1 MISDNFA
8 YLGYSVGWSAVR
20 RMSEKRAYAMF
31 GRGADQVWRRHGS
44 SVKQYEKNL
53 ARVLPDADAQQLRL
67 ASRDGLHSY
76 ARYWCDA
83 FRMPDWPMEKIVNLP
98 VEGVEHIDSAVAA
111 GEKVFFVVPHAGN
124 YDWGAAFL
132 AQRYGSCTTVAETL
146 KPEKLFKKFVA
157 FRTELGMEIIG
168 TKTPN
173 IIETLVQRVDSGVL
187 CGVVADRDLS
197 RHGVPVQF
205 FGEPTTFPR
214 GPAVVARRTGARILP
229 VSFYYTPHSA
239 AATILPPIEPVVT
252 DDEDHD
258 VKTNTQLIADQLQ
271 VGISRHPTDW
281 HMLQP
286 LWRADLDPNRGP
298 RARET

>member
-1 MISDNFA
+1 MISDSFA

-20 RMSEKRAYAMF
+20 RMSEKRAYSLFA
-31 GRGADQVWRRHGS
+31 RGADQIWRRQGP

-53 ARVLPDADAQQLRL
+53 ARVLPEADTQQIRL
-67 ASRDGLHSY
+67 ASHDGLQSY

-83 FRMPDWPMEKIVNLP
+83 FRMPDWPLEKIINLP
-98 VEGVEHIDSAVAA
+98 VEGLEHLDRAVAA
-111 GEKVFFVVPHAGN
+111 REKVFFVAPHAGN

-132 AQRYGSCTTVAETL
+132 AQRYGSCTTVAEAL

-168 TKTPN
+168 TKEPN
-173 IIETLVQRVDSGVL
+173 IIDTLVQRVDNGVL
-187 CGVVADRDLS
+187 AGVVADRDLS
-197 RHGVPVQF
+197 RHGVPVEF

-214 GPAVVARRTGARILP
+214 GPAVVAQRTGAIILP
-229 VSFYYTPHSA
+229 VSFYYTPKSA
-239 AATILPPIEPVVT
+239 AATIMPPIEPVIT
-252 DDEDHD
+252 GDEDQD
-258 VKTNTQLIADQLQ
+258 IKTNTQLVADRLQQGIA
-271 VGISRHPTDW
+271 RHPTDW

-298 RARET
+298 RAREA